1 MMASKMNVVFALS
14 WSFVILVSVLDGY
27 LLLYTRDVIGDSER
41 NPVGLA
47 LLAIN
52 GGQVWL
58 FLLLKLIG
66 TVLVSMWLLVI
77 HRKNPRRGLMIV
89 IPIACFQLGLLIFL
103 GYA

>member
-1 MMASKMNVVFALS
+1 MASKMNVVFALS
-14 WSFVILVSVLDGY
+14 WSFVIFVSVLDGY
-27 LLLYTRDVIGDSER
+27 LLMHTREVIGDTER

-58 FLLLKLIG
+58 FLSLKLIG
-66 TVLVSMWLLVI
+66 TILASMWLLVI
-77 HRKNPRRGLMIV
+77 HRKNPRRRLMIA
-89 IPIACFQLGLLIFL
+89 ISLACFQLGLLIFL